1 MAGTNP
7 SLKRGAAREII
18 SLPVSEVRPYEKN
31 PRKNAE
37 AVKYV
42 KASIEKF
49 GFKVPIVI
57 DSNRVVVCGHTRLM
71 AAKSLGMAEVPCI
84 MASDLTDEQIKA
96 FRLADNKVG
105 EFAKWDY
112 SLLGAEL
119 SDIASM
125 SDIDMGEF
133 GFDLDSEEEPEIK
146 EDEVPEEVESVCKRG
161 EIWQLGEHRLMC
173 GDSTKRE
180 DVAKLM
186 NGELAHLWLTDPP
199 YNVAIENSQGMT
211 IQNDSMASDDFRK
224 FLIGAF
230 DAANSVMAKGCPFY
244 IWFATREHMNFEG
257 ALNDVGLQVR
267 QELIWNKNSIVLGR
281 SHYQWK
287 HEPCLYGWKGDSCRY
302 FIDRRDRATV
312 IEDEEEIDIDKM
324 KKDEM
329 KELLHK
335 IYESKIPTTV
345 INCPKPTKD
354 ADHPTMKPVRLF
366 GYQMQNSSRQGD
378 IILDTFGGSGTTI
391 VAAEQLDRKAR
402 LMELDPH
409 YCDVI
414 IARWEKLTGQKA
426 EKLGGADGE
435 GG

>member
-1 MAGTNP
+1 MAGTNS

-105 EFAKWDY
+105 EFAEWDD

-125 SDIDMGEF
+125 GDIDMGDF
-133 GFDLDSEEEPEIK
+133 GFDLSEFDNIGMDEKTEVE
-146 EDEVPEEVESVCKRG
+146 EDEVPEEVEPVCKKG
-161 EIWQLGEHRLMC
+161 EIWLLGDHRLMC
-173 GDSTKRE
+173 GDSTDAE
-180 DVAKLM
+180 QVAKLM
-186 NGELAHLWLTDPP
+186 DGEKADLWLTDPP
-199 YNVAIENSQGMT
+199 YNVEIVGGSHAISAEERKKLGKLT
-211 IQNDSMASDDFRK
+211 IQNDKMDSDTFFQFLHNAFNAAVQVMKDGAS
-224 FLIGAF
+224 
-230 DAANSVMAKGCPFY
+230 FY
-244 IWFATREHMNFEG
+244 IWFASREYVNFEL
-257 ALNDVGLQVR
+257 ALNSVGLQVR
-267 QELIWNKNSIVLGR
+267 QELIWNKNSLVMGR
-281 SHYQWK
+281 QDYQWK
-287 HEPCLYGWKGDSCRY
+287 HEPCLYGWKDGASHNWYGDRKQTTI
-302 FIDRRDRATV
+302 IDWDR
-312 IEDEEEIDIDKM
+312 
-324 KKDEM
+324 
-329 KELLHK
+329 
-335 IYESKIPTTV
+335 
-345 INCPKPTKD
+345 PTKSE
-354 ADHPTMKPVRLF
+354 DHPTMKPVGLF
-366 GYQMQNSSRQGD
+366 GYQIQNSSKEGD
-378 IILDTFGGSGTTI
+378 IILDSFGGSGTTI
-391 VAAEQLDRKAR
+391 VACEQIGRKAR

-426 EKLGGADGE
+426 VKL
-435 GG
+435 